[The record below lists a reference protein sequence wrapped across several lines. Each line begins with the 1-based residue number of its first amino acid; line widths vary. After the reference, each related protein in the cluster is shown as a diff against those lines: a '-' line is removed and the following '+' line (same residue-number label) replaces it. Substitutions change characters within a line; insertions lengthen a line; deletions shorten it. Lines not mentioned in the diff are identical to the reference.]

1 MTKVFDYASIEEQIT
16 GWDCASEPGETI
28 YVYDQVYY
36 GALISE
42 GAYFS
47 SSVAAT
53 AVAMTASNVMD
64 PIQPPLSSSGST
76 STLSPTASSTTPL
89 IATGT
94 AAPTPSP
101 KRGLSNG
108 AIAGIVVGIVLF
120 LLIALGM
127 ILLYRYFKGRKPPPP
142 SPPQQLIR
150 DTTTQPTSMATAQP
164 GSQELGLHALERSS
178 VFPSHE

>member
-47 SSVAAT
+47 TSVAAT

-64 PIQPPLSSSGST
+64 PIPPPLSSSEGST
-76 STLSPTASSTTPL
+76 STLSPTASRTTPL

-94 AAPTPSP
+94 AAPTPGP
-101 KRGLSNG
+101 KRGLANG

-127 ILLYRYFKGRKPPPP
+127 ILLYRYFQGRKPPPP
-142 SPPQQLIR
+142 PSQQLIR

-164 GSQELGLHALERSS
+164 GSQEPGLHALERSS